1 LRTKR
6 SYSTSSNSSTPSSPL
21 PTPIIV
27 FNSLND
33 NNVVL
38 SYCEVLKNKG
48 VYCFINTVNGK
59 LYIGSAKDL
68 YLRLIEHLSNKK
80 SNIALQNAMLKY
92 GLDKFNFGVLEYFTY
107 NSKAVSHKTL
117 TDLETSYIEKYS
129 FDNLYN
135 FLRTATSLAGYKHTD
150 KAKLKMLKWYE
161 TKSNHPMY
169 GKTHSASTRV
179 DQ

>member
-1 LRTKR
+1 MRTKR
-6 SYSTSSNSSTPSSPL
+6 SYYTSSNSSTPSSPL

-117 TDLETSYIEKYS
+117 TDLETSYKIG
-129 FDNLYN
+129 
-135 FLRTATSLAGYKHTD
+135 R
-150 KAKLKMLKWYE
+150 
-161 TKSNHPMY
+161 
-169 GKTHSASTRV
+169 ASCRERV
-179 DQ
+179 